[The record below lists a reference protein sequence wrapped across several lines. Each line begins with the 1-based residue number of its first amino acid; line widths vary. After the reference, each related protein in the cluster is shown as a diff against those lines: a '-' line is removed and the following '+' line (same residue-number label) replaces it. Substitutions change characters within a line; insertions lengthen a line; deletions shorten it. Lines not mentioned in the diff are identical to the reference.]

1 MAEISVADLEAFTR
15 ERLDP
20 ADPETQR
27 MLDAAL
33 RVVRREM
40 GWHVSPVKT
49 GHVVTIDGPDSRILN
64 LPTRKLV
71 TLTSVV
77 EDGTT
82 LSPSTLRWSAGGLPE
97 ENPRPVSVRKR
108 SNGFW
113 SGNYQGVVVT
123 MTHGY
128 TESEAADWRQAI
140 MTMVDQMSQV
150 PIGAGG
156 ISDGALRSKRVDD
169 VTYGFDNSYVFM
181 AENVLFSVE
190 HILCGYRLPIVE
202 FV

>member
-1 MAEISVADLEAFTR
+1 MAEISGADLEAFTR
-15 ERLDP
+15 DRLDGS
-20 ADPETQR
+20 DPETIR
-27 MLDAAL
+27 MLSAAL

-49 GHVVTIDGPDSRILN
+49 AHTVVIDGPDSRILN

-71 TLTSVV
+71 TLTSIV

-82 LSPSTLRWSAGGLPE
+82 LSLGTLRWSAGGLPE
-97 ENPRPVSVRKR
+97 ENARPVSVRKR

-113 SGNYQGVVVT
+113 SGDYQAIAVT

-128 TESEAADWRQAI
+128 TEAEAADWRQAI

-150 PIGAGG
+150 PIGSSG
-156 ISDGALRSKRVDD
+156 ISDAALRSKKVDD
-169 VTYGFDNSYVFM
+169 VTYGFDNSYIFM

-190 HILCGYRLPIVE
+190 HILCDYRLPAIE